1 MLNKQQVQQEEEAL
15 RLIIRDLP
23 DDKRKQFYAIAKK
36 KLKDPDTFA
45 VLNYIFVTGL
55 HHFYLGHWLR
65 GILNFSVFIAG
76 ITLIVIGLWKIG
88 LGIIALISL
97 FEIYALFRSQL
108 IVQDYNNQVIRK
120 TIQHL

>member
-23 DDKRKQFYAIAKK
+23 DDKRKQFYATAKK

-65 GILNFSVFIAG
+65 GILNLVVFIVG
-76 ITLIVIGLWKIG
+76 ITLIVMGLWQLG
-88 LGIIALISL
+88 LGIIAATSL
-97 FEIYALFRSQL
+97 LEVYALFRSQL
-108 IVQDYNNQVIRK
+108 IVQDYNNQVMRV
-120 TIQHL
+120 TLERL

>member
-65 GILNFSVFIAG
+65 GMFNLVVFIVG
-76 ITLIVIGLWKIG
+76 ITLIVMGLWQLG
-88 LGIIALISL
+88 LGIIAAISL
-97 FEIYALFRSQL
+97 LEVYALFRSQL
-108 IVQDYNNQVIRK
+108 IVQDYNNHVMRVTLEK
-120 TIQHL
+120 L